1 VDGVVRGD
9 RDDFWGRYES
19 LVDEQIRKATEDGAF
34 DDLPGAGRPLG
45 LPARDDENWWV
56 REKMRAEGVPLDAL
70 LPMSLQLR
78 KAVAALPDTVRDLPD
93 EAAVRAV
100 VHDLNQRIV
109 RWLRMPSGPQVPLR
123 RVSADAVVE
132 RWAAERAAARARA
145 AELLPGA
152 EPRSG
157 SAGDGRPP
165 WWRRVWSRSR

>member
-1 VDGVVRGD
+1 MRGD

-70 LPMSLQLR
+70 LPVSLQLR

-132 RWAAERAAARARA
+132 RWAAERAAARAALPARTEPV
-145 AELLPGA
+145 AER
-152 EPRSG
+152 RS
-157 SAGDGRPP
+157 ALADDGRPS
-165 WWRRVWSRSR
+165 WWRRVWPRPR